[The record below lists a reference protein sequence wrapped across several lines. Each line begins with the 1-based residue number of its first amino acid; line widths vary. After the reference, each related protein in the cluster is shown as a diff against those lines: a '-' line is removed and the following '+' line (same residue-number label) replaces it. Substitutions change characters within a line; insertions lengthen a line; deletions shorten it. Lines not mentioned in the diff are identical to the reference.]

1 MTQQMTI
8 SSGTKVEQP
17 KKSDLAREHILAIGQ
32 GLITT
37 RGFTGLG
44 LGELLKTAKVPKGS
58 FYHYFASKEDFG
70 AKLLEHYMDSYMV
83 RLDELEA
90 LDLDGR
96 GRLFHYWQAWIESQS
111 EGDCER
117 RCLVVKLSAEISDI
131 SDPMRLIVATGTR
144 DIIARL
150 AKWIAQGQG
159 DGSLS
164 KDLEAMPV
172 AESLY
177 NLWLGASL
185 RAKLEKG
192 GDPLQA
198 AMAMTEHMLPKP

>member
-1 MTQQMTI
+1 MTQQTTI
-8 SSGTKVEQP
+8 SQDVRAGQA
-17 KKSDLAREHILAIGQ
+17 KKSDLAREHILAVGQ
-32 GLITT
+32 ELITT

-44 LGELLKTAKVPKGS
+44 LGELLKTARVPKGS

-70 AKLLEHYMDSYMV
+70 ARLLDHYMDGYMS

-96 GRLFHYWQAWIESQS
+96 ERLFHYWQRWIESQS

-131 SDPMRLIVATGTR
+131 SDPMRLIVAKGTR
-144 DIIARL
+144 LIIARL
-150 AKWIAQGQG
+150 AQWIDDGQK

-164 KDLEAMPV
+164 QDLQAVPL

-185 RAKLEKG
+185 RAKLEKS

-198 AMAMTEHMLPKP
+198 AMSMTEHMLLRA

>member
-1 MTQQMTI
+1 MIQQMTI
-8 SSGTKVEQP
+8 SEGTATGTA
-17 KKSDLAREHILAIGQ
+17 KKSDLAREHILAVGQ

-44 LGELLKTAKVPKGS
+44 LGELLKTARVPKGS

-70 AKLLEHYMDSYMV
+70 AKLLEHYIDGYMK
-83 RLDELEA
+83 RLDELER
-90 LDLDGR
+90 LDLNGR
-96 GRLFHYWQAWIESQS
+96 ERLFHYWQAWIESQS
-111 EGDCER
+111 KGDCER

-131 SDPMRLIVATGTR
+131 SDPMRLIVAKGTR
-144 DIIARL
+144 DIIKRL
-150 AKWIAQGQG
+150 SQWISAGQA

-164 KDLEAMPV
+164 SDLQADPL

-185 RAKLEKG
+185 RAKLEKSSE
-192 GDPLQA
+192 PLEA
-198 AMAMTEHMLPKP
+198 AMSMTEHLLSKS